1 MYSKQLKPWE
11 QIREPQLKKKRKH
24 QKFPDGLVV
33 TILGFHCH
41 GLASVPSWGT
51 EIPKVMQPG
60 QKTKQKSKA

>member
-11 QIREPQLKKKRKH
+11 QIREPQFKKKRKQ

-33 TILGFHCH
+33 TILDFHCH
-41 GLASVPSWGT
+41 GLALVPSWGT
-51 EIPKVMQPG
+51 EIPKAMQPG